1 MTARAEAPGMAGPAG
16 AAPAEI
22 VGATPAGTAAPPPW
36 LHIVGIG
43 EDGLAGLA
51 PATRAVVEAAEVIVG
66 GDRHHDLAGAVTAER
81 IAWPSP
87 FDAMIDTIRAL
98 RGRRAVILVTG
109 DPLWFSVGARIGRA
123 IPPGEI
129 VYHPQLSA
137 FQLAAARMGW
147 SLADVETLTVH
158 GRPVEQM
165 IAFIQPD
172 ARLLILTT
180 GAETPARIAAFLA
193 ERGFG
198 DSRMTV
204 LASMGGRDEARFDG
218 TARDWSHEV
227 PAFNTLAVDC
237 VAAPDAALQPRVPGL
252 SDDLFRHDGTM
263 TKQEVR
269 ATTLAR
275 LMPMRGALLWDVGC
289 GCGSVA
295 VEWMRAAR
303 YARAIG
309 IEPRA
314 DRRALAA
321 ANALA
326 LGAPRLE
333 LVEGTAPAALEG
345 LPAPDAIFVGGGLSP
360 ETFAA
365 AMGALK
371 PLGRLVVNAVTLESE
386 AVLLDL
392 HKRHGGDLVK
402 IQVHRAAP
410 VGGLTGWKPAMPVT
424 QWSLVKR

>member
-1 MTARAEAPGMAGPAG
+1 MSG
-16 AAPAEI
+16 
-22 VGATPAGTAAPPPW
+22 PW

-43 EDGLAGLA
+43 EDGLAGLS
-51 PATRAVVEAAEVIVG
+51 PATHAVLEAAEVIVG
-66 GDRHHDLAGAVTAER
+66 GERHHALSDGITAER
-81 IAWPSP
+81 LAWPHP
-87 FDAMIDTIRAL
+87 FDALIGTLKAL
-98 RGRRAVILVTG
+98 QGRRVVVLATG
-109 DPLWFSVGARIGRA
+109 DPLWYSVGAKIGREIDPA
-123 IPPGEI
+123 EI

-172 ARLLILTT
+172 QRLLILTT
-180 GAETPARIAAFLA
+180 GEDTPAQIARFLT

-198 DSRMTV
+198 ASPMTV
-204 LASMGGRDEARFDG
+204 LAAMGGDREARFDG
-218 TARDWSHEV
+218 TAETWDHTV

-237 VAAPDAALQPRVPGL
+237 VAAPDAALIPRVPGL
-252 SDDLFRHDGTM
+252 ADDLFRHDGTM

-269 ATTLAR
+269 AVTVAK
-275 LMPMRGALLWDVGC
+275 LMPMRAALLWDIGT

-314 DRRALAA
+314 DRRAMAA

-326 LGAPRLE
+326 LGTPRFQVIAGE
-333 LVEGTAPAALEG
+333 APAALAG
-345 LPAPDAIFVGGGLSP
+345 LAPPDAVFIGGGLSEP
-360 ETFAA
+360 VFAA
-365 AMGALK
+365 AWDALR
-371 PLGRLVVNAVTLESE
+371 PLGRLVANAVTLESE
-386 AVLLDL
+386 AQLLDL
-392 HKRHGGDLVK
+392 HKRHGGQLVK
-402 IQVHRAAP
+402 LAVNRAEP
-410 VGGLTGWKPAMPVT
+410 VGELTGWRPLMPVT